1 MKKGHT
7 KGAPWQLQQT
17 QVLIFDVNGFAHR
30 QGKPPISEG
39 FTMFSHLAVIGAC
52 HVNAWPGQFYRSVS
66 DKGNLKFGATFQDF
80 YFKTL

>member
-1 MKKGHT
+1 MDLHIDKLN
-7 KGAPWQLQQT
+7 AE
-17 QVLIFDVNGFAHR
+17 
-30 QGKPPISEG
+30 GKPPISEG